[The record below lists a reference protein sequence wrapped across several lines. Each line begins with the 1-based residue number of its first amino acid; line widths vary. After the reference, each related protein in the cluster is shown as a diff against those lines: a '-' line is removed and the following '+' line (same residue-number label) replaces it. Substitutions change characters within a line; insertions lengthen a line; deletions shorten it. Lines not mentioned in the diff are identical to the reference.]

1 MKVELM
7 STTMMKALSILT
19 AVTLF
24 TNSWSQ
30 TTTVLTDSLPDKQ
43 KAYGV
48 RLQPSI
54 VPQFYGLALGLVGS
68 DAICNLP
75 YTKTTNGINVQ
86 LFGTGFTAL
95 LNPTEFSYEAMFN
108 EENGWMQNRNTIPK
122 AVHNGLLISLF
133 GTLTPVSNG
142 IMLGGF
148 SSAGNLMN
156 GLSINGLQNKY
167 TTANGICIALI
178 NQCYELNGIQIGL
191 INRSTKL
198 KGLQIGLWNINGQ
211 RKLPLINF

>member
-1 MKVELM
+1 MKQLFFF
-7 STTMMKALSILT
+7 ALISLSLGLCAQVKINPND
-19 AVTLF
+19 F
-24 TNSWSQ
+24 
-30 TTTVLTDSLPDKQ
+30 LPDKQ

-48 RLQPSI
+48 RLLPSI

-108 EENGWMQNRNTIPK
+108 EESGWMQNRNIMPK
-122 AVHNGLLISLF
+122 AVHNGLLISGF

-142 IMLGGF
+142 IMLGGL

-198 KGLQIGLWNINGQ
+198 KGLQIGLWNINSK
-211 RKLPLINF
+211 RKLPLLNF

>member
-1 MKVELM
+1 MKQLFFF
-7 STTMMKALSILT
+7 ALISLSLGLCAQVKI
-19 AVTLF
+19 
-24 TNSWSQ
+24 NPN
-30 TTTVLTDSLPDKQ
+30 DSLPDKQ

-48 RLQPSI
+48 RLLPSI
-54 VPQFYGLALGLVGS
+54 VPKFYGLALGLVGS

-108 EENGWMQNRNTIPK
+108 EENGWMQNRNIMPK

-142 IMLGGF
+142 IMLGGL
-148 SSAGNLMN
+148 SSVGNHMN

-167 TTANGICIALI
+167 TKANGICIALI

-211 RKLPLINF
+211 

>member
-1 MKVELM
+1 VCL
-7 STTMMKALSILT
+7 
-19 AVTLF
+19 
-24 TNSWSQ
+24 
-30 TTTVLTDSLPDKQ
+30 LPS
-43 KAYGV
+43 V
-48 RLQPSI
+48 
-54 VPQFYGLALGLVGS
+54 VPQFYGLAPCLVGS